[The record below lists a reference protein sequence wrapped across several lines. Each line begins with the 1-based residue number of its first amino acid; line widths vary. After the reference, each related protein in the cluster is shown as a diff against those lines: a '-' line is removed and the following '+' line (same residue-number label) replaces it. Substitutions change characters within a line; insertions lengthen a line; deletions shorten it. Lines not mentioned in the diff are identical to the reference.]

1 MNLNV
6 KDIKER
12 LLAGEE
18 VLVDESIL
26 ALDMKS
32 MYDYYQDEDVK
43 PPYIDEYFDSQSKFE
58 TKQFSKAYF
67 SNLTGQY
74 VDWNYTTD
82 GWMMLKI
89 VK

>member
-18 VLVDESIL
+18 ILVDESIL

-32 MYDYYQDEDVK
+32 MYDYYQDEEVK
-43 PPYIDEYFDSQSKFE
+43 PPHIDKYFDTQSKFE
-58 TKQFSKAYF
+58 TKEFSKAYF
-67 SNLTGQY
+67 TNLTGQP

-82 GWMMLKI
+82 GWMVLKI
-89 VK
+89 VI